1 MLEKDLGSREYSV
14 EELVAEVERLRNENA
29 LLHSELDQQK
39 QTPSRRP
46 LFKRSTW
53 VWVFILL
60 ACSASILAPIAFWT
74 RSTFLDTDNFVD
86 IVVPLTADET
96 VARALSNE
104 VAGRFFVQ
112 LEIQNRVKEALKEA
126 LPEKL
131 DFMAG
136 PIAKGLQE
144 FTQSITYEVITSPQS
159 QEAFNRIL
167 RLAHSAAVAI
177 IRGDRLLPV
186 ATRGEVVLEAA
197 DLMFNVRGRLVGAGL
212 RFLEKAPISSD
223 MGKVV
228 LFTSSQLRLIR
239 ARLQVL
245 ETLNWLLPLLAISFF
260 AVALIISEDR
270 RQTLMWSSIALAV
283 AMVLSLIL
291 LNRVEGELLRDVK
304 NQANVGAVKVILE
317 KVTANLVRMNVGLL
331 ILGIVGA
338 VGFALARPHS
348 WASRF
353 LHRTEQF
360 LELHVTR
367 PIHRLNQRQ

>member
-29 LLHSELDQQK
+29 LLHSELAQQK
-39 QTPSRRP
+39 ETPSRRS

-53 VWVFILL
+53 VWGFILL
-60 ACSASILAPIAFWT
+60 ACSAAILAPIAFWT
-74 RSTFLDTDNFVD
+74 RSTFLDTGNFVD
-86 IVVPLTADET
+86 IVAPLTADET

-104 VAGRFFVQ
+104 VSGRFFVQ
-112 LEIQNRVKEALKEA
+112 LEIQKRVKEALKEA

-144 FTQSITYEVITSPQS
+144 FTQTITYEIITSPQS
-159 QEAFNRIL
+159 QEAFDRIL
-167 RLAHSAAVAI
+167 RLAHSAAVAV
-177 IRGDRLLPV
+177 IRGDRLLPLG
-186 ATRGEVVLEAA
+186 TTGEVVLEAA
-197 DLMFNVRGRLVGAGL
+197 DLMFNVRGRLVEAGL
-212 RFLEKAPISSD
+212 RFLEKTPISSD

-245 ETLNWLLPLLAISFF
+245 ETLNWLLPLLAVVFF
-260 AVALIISEDR
+260 AAALIVSEDR

-291 LNRVEGELLRDVK
+291 LNLVEAELLREVK
-304 NQANVGAVKVILE
+304 NPANVGAVKVILE

-338 VGFALARPHS
+338 MGFALAGPYS

-353 LHRTEQF
+353 LHRGVQF
-360 LELHVTR
+360 LELHFIR
-367 PIHRLNQRQ
+367 PMHRLNQRP